1 MFNKQDYTDLGKLC
15 AGVCKAL
22 DRGSKGRQLD
32 ELGPSV
38 LEAIEELTA

>member
-1 MFNKQDYTDLGKLC
+1 MFNKRDYVDLGKLC

-22 DRGSKGRQLD
+22 DRGSKGRQSD
-32 ELGPSV
+32 ELSLSV